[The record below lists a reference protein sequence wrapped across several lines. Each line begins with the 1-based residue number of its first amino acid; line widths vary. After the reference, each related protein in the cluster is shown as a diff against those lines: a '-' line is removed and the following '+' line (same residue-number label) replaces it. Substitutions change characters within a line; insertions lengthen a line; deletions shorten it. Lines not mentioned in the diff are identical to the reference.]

1 MLRRATALVFLLLCL
16 TTAGAGQKAK
26 KPTPLP
32 SIAPLDL
39 PQALDLYAGGDFD
52 RAVRMVAQAGDEV
65 GRHLRPHWA
74 ITARQWIDADPARR
88 AQRILAAAALAL
100 ETEQIRQERGDW
112 RASEGDPACPA
123 ACVLDWAQIQLV
135 QRGAPDAAERAW
147 YLAAAALAGG
157 VRDWHYLE
165 RAVDPRRSPA
175 LIPGLMDRA
184 LARFPDDAP
193 LRLERALAAAG
204 RFNLVVDGARRMPPG
219 APGMPVYFGRGQGV
233 LPRPRTD
240 AATAATNMLAALVDD
255 PLIGA
260 EARMRLGY
268 LHWTAGRNDEARQE
282 LIAAAGQ
289 AGDADVRFLAHF
301 LHGWIAAAAG
311 DGAAAIEPLQAALKA
326 RPGSQSAAVV
336 LAAVELQRGSADTA
350 HEIAQATLDQRGAD
364 VDPWRLFLY
373 GHHPQWAAR
382 LALLRGEVKP

>member
-39 PQALDLYAGGDFD
+39 PRALDLYADGRFD
-52 RAVRMVAQAGDEV
+52 QAVRMVAQAGDEA
-65 GRHLRPHWA
+65 GRDLRQHWA
-74 ITARQWIDADPARR
+74 VTARQWIDADPPRR
-88 AQRILAAAALAL
+88 PQRILAAASLAL

-112 RASEGDPACPA
+112 RVSEGDPACPA
-123 ACVLDWAQIQLV
+123 ACVLDWAQIMLV

-157 VRDWHYLE
+157 VRDWRYLE
-165 RAVDPRRSPA
+165 RAVDPQRSAA
-175 LIPGLMDRA
+175 LSPGLMDRA

-204 RFNLVVDGARRMPPG
+204 RFNIVVDAPRRIAAGTPS
-219 APGMPVYFGRGQGV
+219 MPVSSGRGQFT
-233 LPRPRTD
+233 LPRTRND
-240 AATAATNMLAALVDD
+240 ATSAAANMLGALVDD
-255 PLIGA
+255 PVVGA

-282 LIAAAGQ
+282 LIAAAEQ
-289 AGDADVRFLAHF
+289 ARDADIRFLAHF
-301 LHGWIAAAAG
+301 LHGWMAAAAG
-311 DGAAAIEPLQAALKA
+311 DGAGAIAPLEAALKA

-336 LAAVELQRGSADTA
+336 LAAVELQRGNADAA
-350 HEIAQATLDQRGAD
+350 HEIALATLDQRRAD

-373 GHHPQWAAR
+373 GHHPQWPAR
-382 LALLRGEVKP
+382 LAQLRREVKP